1 MTKSA
6 EGFTKCLFA
15 TMFACYLVV
24 HLDHGIM
31 PAAIDQI
38 EKDLQIGEAQTGL
51 LGSLVYAGNA
61 MGSFI
66 APIVFQRFH
75 PKWIIVTSVLLNSLC
90 LLVFPFTKNFTVI
103 SISRVCVG
111 IFQVISFSI

>member
-38 EKDLQIGEAQTGL
+38 EKDL
-51 LGSLVYAGNA
+51 
-61 MGSFI
+61 
-66 APIVFQRFH
+66 
-75 PKWIIVTSVLLNSLC
+75 
-90 LLVFPFTKNFTVI
+90 
-103 SISRVCVG
+103 
-111 IFQVISFSI
+111 